1 MSRISKYLMC
11 SLLAVVTASMLA
23 GCSLDIPGSAAEK
36 STSSSSDKSAD
47 SETSEEEMPT
57 IVVGEDPNKI
67 VINPEPSE
75 DTESEEEPDVIE
87 DAAEDENS
95 FHGYILSEEEQN
107 DPRVK
112 CMETATEGEV
122 TLDFAGDINFD
133 DGYAN
138 MGAYHGNGGIHG
150 VLSSGVFDELQG
162 ADIFMINNE
171 FPYSTGGTPTPG
183 KRFTFRAKPEYVKN
197 LTEMGVDIVSLANN
211 HAYDH
216 GEQALLDTFDVL
228 DSEGI
233 PYVGAGKNID
243 EACKPFYFI
252 AGGMKIAYVSAT
264 QIERNDPPDTK
275 EATASSAGVLRTLDP
290 TRFLSVIEEAEQ
302 NADFTV
308 VYVHW
313 GSENTYDPDDSQKS
327 LARKFADAGAD
338 LIIGDHSHC
347 LQGFEYIGEV
357 PVIYSMGN
365 FWFSSKNLDTGIV
378 RATVTKDGIKSVKFL
393 PCVQHDCRTDLYE
406 KGDAEHSRILSAMV
420 TLSFDVSIDEDG
432 YVTPGAGSGMP
443 GGPTK
448 ALKKASYQL
457 TPEEQAAQALQDAI
471 NNGTIDP
478 SAISVAPSPPE
489 Q

>member
-1 MSRISKYLMC
+1 MNKQAQILIAILLVSSL
-11 SLLAVVTASMLA
+11 SLLLG
-23 GCSLDIPGSAAEK
+23 GCALKIPNSPDSE
-36 STSSSSDKSAD
+36 TSSSSSSS
-47 SETSEEEMPT
+47 SEKNTAKVTDDELPT
-57 IVVGEDPNKI
+57 IVVGEDQNVIKI
-67 VINPEPSE
+67 DPEPAEPVPDAE
-75 DTESEEEPDVIE
+75 DIPEEEPE
-87 DAAEDENS
+87 EDENS
-95 FHGYILSEEEQN
+95 FHGYILSDEEKN

-112 CMETATEGEV
+112 CIETAAEGEV

-138 MGAYHGNGGIHG
+138 MGRYHSSGGIHG
-150 VLSSGVFDELQG
+150 VLSQSLFDEMTG
-162 ADIFMINNE
+162 ADIFMLNNE

-183 KRFTFRAKPEYVKN
+183 KRFTFRAKPDYVKN

-216 GEQALLDTFDVL
+216 GEQALLDTFEVL
-228 DSEGI
+228 EGEGI

-243 EACKPFYFI
+243 EACAPFYFI

-275 EATASSAGVLRTLDP
+275 EATSTSAGVLRTLDP

-313 GSENTYDPDDSQKS
+313 GSENTYDPDESQKS

-347 LQGFEYIGEV
+347 LQGFEYIGSV

-378 RATVTKDGIKSVKFL
+378 RATVTKDGVRSVRFL

-406 KGDAEHSRILSAMV
+406 KGDAEYNRILSAMV
-420 TLSFDVSIDEDG
+420 TLSFDVSIDENG

-443 GGPTK
+443 EGPTK
-448 ALKKASYQL
+448 PLTKASYQL
-457 TPEEQAAQALQDAI
+457 TPEEQAALALQEAI
-471 NNGTIDP
+471 NNGTLDP
-478 SAISVAPSPPE
+478 ASVVTDGPGE
-489 Q
+489 N